1 MIKCY
6 KMLLMKNAGTATMK
20 QLSLENLMALNDT
33 VVKTVR
39 KLNYGTTS
47 VLPVSQTSIRR

>member
-1 MIKCY
+1 
-6 KMLLMKNAGTATMK
+6 MLLMKNAGTATMK